1 MSKIKIKAET
11 KSKNTNH
18 KYIGKGLK
26 VNNKITYY
34 DEKIKT
40 QIILSDKIVIT
51 RKSEYYIELN
61 LKEKNKLQGKYQT
74 KYGNLN
80 LETSNVKIKQTENS
94 LYIKYDLIIDNE
106 FIDTFEYILNFSL
119 DTIW

>member
-1 MSKIKIKAET
+1 MKT

-40 QIILSDKIVIT
+40 QIILSDKIVII
-51 RKSEYYIELN
+51 RESEYYIELN

-80 LETSNVKIKQTENS
+80 LETSNE
-94 LYIKYDLIIDNE
+94 
-106 FIDTFEYILNFSL
+106 
-119 DTIW
+119 

>member
-1 MSKIKIKAET
+1 MFQKE
-11 KSKNTNH
+11 NTNH

-40 QIILSDKIVIT
+40 QIILSDKIVII
-51 RKSEYYIELN
+51 RESEYYIELN

-80 LETSNVKIKQTENS
+80 LETSNVKINQTENS

-119 DTIW
+119 DTI

>member
-51 RKSEYYIELN
+51 RESEYYIELN
-61 LKEKNKLQGKYQT
+61 LKEKIWRRTDPSHKIETFGKPTCDRIRQPIS
-74 KYGNLN
+74 GRPQH
-80 LETSNVKIKQTENS
+80 VP
-94 LYIKYDLIIDNE
+94 
-106 FIDTFEYILNFSL
+106 TFPSAAHARG
-119 DTIW
+119 TRP